1 MFTPYRRKGET
12 LLDYAARLI
21 LQEHDDLVDSA
32 PRGILA
38 RLEQIALELERI
50 EDRL

>member
-1 MFTPYRRKGET
+1 MAQRKEPR
-12 LLDYAARLI
+12 LVKAARLI
-21 LQEHDDLVDSA
+21 LEEHDDLVDSA
-32 PRGILA
+32 PRGTLW